1 MDNRLFQSNLT
12 VAEALKKD
20 PHVFKVFIRNKTACV
35 GCYLASFCTLRDV
48 ATTYG
53 LGLELFLTQLEQA
66 IPSNFHLTE
75 KELENEKR
83 T

>member
-1 MDNRLFQSNLT
+1 MDNRLFQPNLT

-53 LGLELFLTQLEQA
+53 LDLDRFLTQLGQA
-66 IPSNFHLTE
+66 IPSNPQSTK

-83 T
+83 I

>member
-1 MDNRLFQSNLT
+1 MDNRLFQPNLT

-20 PHVFKVFIRNKTACV
+20 PHVLKVFIRNKTACV

-53 LGLELFLTQLEQA
+53 LDLDRFLTQLGQA
-66 IPSNFHLTE
+66 IPSNPQLTK

-83 T
+83 I